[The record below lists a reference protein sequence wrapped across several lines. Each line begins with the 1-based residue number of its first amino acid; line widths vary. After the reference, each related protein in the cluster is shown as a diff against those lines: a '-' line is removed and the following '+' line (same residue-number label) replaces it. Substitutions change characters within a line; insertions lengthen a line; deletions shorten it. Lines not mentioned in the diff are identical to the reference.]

1 MNMKREI
8 SIDDD
13 PQGSREAV
21 FKSSGDAGQRGSRRY
36 YTLLES
42 ALWVF
47 ALGGWLRTFITC
59 IRLFGDT

>member
-1 MNMKREI
+1 MKREI

-21 FKSSGDAGQRGSRRY
+21 FKSSLAATWGKEEAGGTIPYWNQRFG
-36 YTLLES
+36 LC
-42 ALWVF
+42 A
-47 ALGGWLRTFITC
+47 GGWLRTFITC

>member
-21 FKSSGDAGQRGSRRY
+21 FKSSLAATWGKEEAGGTIPYWNQRFG
-36 YTLLES
+36 LL
-42 ALWVF
+42 
-47 ALGGWLRTFITC
+47 R
-59 IRLFGDT
+59 